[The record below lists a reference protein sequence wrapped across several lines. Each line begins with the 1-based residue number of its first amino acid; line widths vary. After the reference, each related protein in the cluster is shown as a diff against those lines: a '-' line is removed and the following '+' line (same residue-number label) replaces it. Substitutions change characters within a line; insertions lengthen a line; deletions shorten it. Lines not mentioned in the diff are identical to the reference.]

1 MFANSLRQFIRGGL
15 GPRHVFASVLLG
27 WGLGLIPS
35 YGTSPGLL
43 LVLLLLA
50 GGLRVNLGLLAVSA
64 LASKATLLMT
74 LPLTASL
81 GRLVLRG
88 PLGPVLVTL
97 SGMPGLAWFGLER
110 YDLVGALLLALPI
123 AVPCAFLL
131 NRGFQR
137 LRHIARA
144 GAQGDVGKA
153 LAAGW
158 VGRVSLPLLLGPGA
172 RADLRS
178 AFEET
183 PPLLRG
189 KGVAL
194 ALAALLLV
202 MPLFFRSLSVE
213 VTALLQPALERVH
226 GATVDLER
234 ATLRPAAGAL
244 TLTGLAL
251 ADPDA
256 LHQNL
261 FEAKEARL
269 SLSLLG
275 LLAKRIEVTEV
286 ALEAPRVGY
295 ERPAAGV
302 RTAPVLTPPQV
313 SAPPGQAL
321 WEIFVEG
328 RRWQARLAELQG
340 WLERWERSAA
350 PAPRP
355 EDPGYEAW
363 LEAQLAAAGYGV
375 AVHSPIATAYWGL
388 DLRKAELE
396 NLRLAALGDQAVSL
410 SLAAIGD
417 LPLREGRA
425 PKLSLRSE
433 AFDFGLE
440 LTLCALAG
448 AEPHALR
455 GQLRG
460 VPLEA
465 ALAQLQPTLRSK
477 VSGGTVDLRLEGTFD
492 HRAGGALALEGFAEL
507 RGASLTVGQ
516 RAVPVE
522 ILRIPATFQGTLTR
536 PRLVVDRDAL
546 ESQLK
551 ALAGDAVK
559 AEAQETLERA
569 VRKKL
574 GGKLKGLI
582 PDS

>member
-1 MFANSLRQFIRGGL
+1 MFADSLRQFIRGGL

-64 LASKATLLMT
+64 LVSKATLLMT
-74 LPLTASL
+74 LSLTAPL
-81 GRLVLRG
+81 GRLVLQG
-88 PLGPVLVTL
+88 PLGPVFETL

-110 YDLVGALLLALPI
+110 YDLVGAMLLALPI
-123 AVPCAFLL
+123 AGPGAFLL
-131 NRGFQR
+131 NRGIQR

-153 LAAGW
+153 LATGW

-189 KGVAL
+189 KGVVL

-202 MPLFFRSLSVE
+202 TPLFFRSLSVE
-213 VTALLQPALERVH
+213 VTALLQLALERAH

-234 ATLRPAAGAL
+234 ATLRPVAGTL
-244 TLTGLAL
+244 TLKDFAL

-256 LHQNL
+256 LHLNL
-261 FEAKEARL
+261 FEAKEACL

-286 ALEAPRVGY
+286 GLEAPRVGY
-295 ERPAAGV
+295 ERPVAGV
-302 RTAPVLTPPQV
+302 RTAPLVTPPQV
-313 SAPPGQAL
+313 AAPSGQAL
-321 WEIFVEG
+321 GEIFVEG

-340 WLERWERSAA
+340 WLERWARSAA
-350 PAPRP
+350 PAPGP

-363 LEAQLAAAGYGV
+363 LEAQLEAAGYGM

-388 DLRKAELE
+388 DLREAELE
-396 NLRLAALGDQAVSL
+396 NLQLAALGDRTVTL
-410 SLAAIGD
+410 SLKALGD

-425 PKLSLRSE
+425 PKLALRSE
-433 AFDFGLE
+433 AFDLRLE
-440 LTLCALAG
+440 LALRALVG
-448 AEPHALR
+448 AEPHAVR

-460 VPLEA
+460 LPLEA
-465 ALAQLQPTLRSK
+465 ALAQLQPAFRSR
-477 VSGGTVDLRLEGTFD
+477 VSGGTVDLALEGTFD
-492 HRAGGALALEGFAEL
+492 HRAGGPLALQGIAEL
-507 RGASLTVGQ
+507 RGAVLTVGQ

-522 ILRIPATFQGTLTR
+522 TLRIPTTFQGTLTQ

-574 GGKLKGLI
+574 GGKLKALI

>member
-74 LPLTASL
+74 LPLTAPL
-81 GRLVLRG
+81 GRLVLQG
-88 PLGPVLVTL
+88 PLGPVFETL

-131 NRGFQR
+131 NRGIQR

-295 ERPAAGV
+295 ERPVAGV

-363 LEAQLAAAGYGV
+363 LEGQLAAAGYGV

-440 LTLCALAG
+440 LTLRALAG

-460 VPLEA
+460 LPLEA

-507 RGASLTVGQ
+507 RGVSLTVGQ

-522 ILRIPATFQGTLTR
+522 TLRIPATFQGTLTQ
-536 PRLVVDRDAL
+536 PRLVVDREAL
-546 ESQLK
+546 ETQLK

-574 GGKLKGLI
+574 GGQLKGLI